1 MEKLNCIWLI
11 DDETITNYL
20 HKLILQQMKLAE
32 NIVVLKHGAE
42 ALNLVKAKLNESAT
56 KPDFPELILL
66 DINMPVMDG
75 LQFLGELNKLNYWEV
90 MQSRIVMVSSS
101 QRAEDIEE
109 SIRLGAS
116 NYMTKPLTED
126 KIRKM
131 LAQSF

>member
-1 MEKLNCIWLI
+1 MKKLNIIWLV

-20 HKLILQQMKLAE
+20 HKLIIQQMSLAE

-42 ALNLVKAKLNESAT
+42 ALNLVKAKMNETGTEST
-56 KPDFPELILL
+56 FPDLILL

-75 LQFLGELNKLNYWEV
+75 LQFLEELNKLNYWEV
-90 MQSRIVMVSSS
+90 MKTRIVMVSSS

-109 SIRLGAS
+109 SIRLGAT
-116 NYMTKPLTED
+116 NYLTKPLTEE
-126 KIRKM
+126 KIKKM